1 MNIQKLKTRIGISAL
16 FLLLVPMVGA
26 MGSKPPSNEV
36 RAVEGLIHRL
46 LPGQEKF
53 FQPELI
59 LATEDGKDVFELE
72 SKGGKIVIRGNNALA
87 MAKGLDWYLKY
98 DCRTSVSYY
107 KADPV
112 QLPQPLPLV
121 GKKIRKESIC
131 QDKFFLNYC
140 TFGYTMPWW
149 DFSDWERLIDWMA
162 LNGINMPL
170 AITGQEAIWQKVWKK
185 YGMTDEQIRTY
196 FTGPAHLPWH
206 RMTNIDVWG
215 GPLPQ
220 SYLDNQLAL
229 QKQVLKRERAFGMKP
244 ILPAFAGH
252 VPGRL
257 KESHPDAHITKLKAW
272 AGFPSEYNTYFL
284 DTQDPLFTEIQKRY
298 LEEQTRQFGTDH
310 IYGADPFNELVP
322 PSWEP
327 KYLAEVAST
336 IYASMTAVD
345 PDAQWLQMAW
355 LFYHKGK
362 DWTKPRIEAMLTAV
376 PPGKMILLDYY
387 VEYKEIRKR
396 TDAFFGQPY
405 IWCYLGNFGG
415 STSIIGDLD
424 EIDKRMGALFKDPK
438 AGNLTGVGGTLEA
451 FNPNM
456 VFFDYLFERPWSS
469 EEIDM
474 DAWLDDFA
482 QSRCGQPDE
491 NLSKAWKLLFEKIY
505 VSHATSRVSTQIA
518 TRPALK
524 GHGSKYADPTI
535 KYSNKDLLQVWKLM
549 LQTTDKTRDAYRQDL
564 VMVASQCMANYAEPL
579 RDAMVAAYKKGDKAE
594 FEKKAAELLELIKDV
609 DRMAAT
615 RDELLLGAWI
625 SDARKFGKNADER
638 NYYEHNARNL
648 LTTWGP
654 EGNILN
660 DYANRHWAGLVG
672 DYYHGRWVLFVS
684 ELRKSLES
692 GKPFD
697 QKAFDKLAADYEW
710 NWTLKTGGKY
720 AEAPVGDSVEVA
732 QALYEKYAPAIGK

>member
-1 MNIQKLKTRIGISAL
+1 
-16 FLLLVPMVGA
+16 
-26 MGSKPPSNEV
+26 MGSEGRSDGL
-36 RAVEGLIHRL
+36 RAMDGLIGRL
-46 LPGQEKF
+46 LPGHEDF

-59 LATEDGKDVFELE
+59 PSEDGKDVFELE
-72 SKGGKIVIRGNNALA
+72 SKGSKIVIRGNNALA

-98 DCRTSVSYY
+98 DCHTSVSYY

-121 GKKIRKESIC
+121 DKKIHKESIC

-140 TFGYTMPWW
+140 TFGYSMPWW

-170 AITGQEAIWQKVWKK
+170 AITGQESIWQKVWKK
-185 YGMTDEQIRTY
+185 YGMTDEQIRAY

-206 RMTNIDVWG
+206 RMANIDKWG

-220 SYLDNQLAL
+220 DYIDNQLAL
-229 QKQVLKRERAFGMKP
+229 QKEILNREREFGMKP
-244 ILPAFAGH
+244 VLPAFAGH
-252 VPGRL
+252 VPRQL
-257 KESHPDAHITKLKAW
+257 KESHPAARITKLKAW

-284 DTQDPLFTEIQKRY
+284 DTQYPLFTEIQKLY
-298 LEEQTRQFGTDH
+298 LEEQTHQFGTDH

-322 PSWEP
+322 PSWQP
-327 KYLAEVAST
+327 KYLAGVAST
-336 IYASMTAVD
+336 IYNSMTAVD

-355 LFYHKGK
+355 LFSHKSK
-362 DWTKPRIEAMLTAV
+362 DWTKPRIKAMLTAV
-376 PPGKMILLDYY
+376 PPEKMILLDYF
-387 VEYKEIRKR
+387 VEYKELWKR
-396 TDAFFGQPY
+396 TEAFFGQPY

-424 EIDKRMGALFKDPK
+424 EIDKRMGTLFQDPE
-438 AGNLTGVGGTLEA
+438 AGNLAGVGGTLEA
-451 FNPNM
+451 FSPNV
-456 VFFDYLFERPWSS
+456 VFYDYLFERLWSS
-469 EEIDM
+469 EEMDM
-474 DAWLDDFA
+474 DAWLDRFV

-491 NLSKAWKLLFEKIY
+491 NLSRAWKLLFEKIY
-505 VSHATSRVSTQIA
+505 VTYATSRVSSTVA
-518 TRPALK
+518 SRPSLK
-524 GHGSKYADPTI
+524 GHGNKYANPTI
-535 KYSNKDLLQVWKLM
+535 KYDNKDLLQVWSLM
-549 LQTTDKTRDAYRQDL
+549 LQATDKTRDAYRQDL
-564 VMVASQCMANYAEPL
+564 VMVANQCMANYAEPL

-609 DRMAAT
+609 DRLAAT

-625 SDARKFGKNADER
+625 SDARKFGKNKAER

-654 EGNILN
+654 EGNPLN

-672 DYYHGRWVLFVS
+672 DYYYGRWALFIS

-692 GKPFD
+692 GKAFD
-697 QKAFDKLAADYEW
+697 QKAFNKLAADYEW
-710 NWTLKTGGKY
+710 NWTLHADGNY
-720 AEAPVGDSVEVA
+720 AEEPVGDSVEIA
-732 QALYEKYAPAIGK
+732 KRLFEKYAPMIGEKRHKA